1 MPRKKKAEPKKD
13 QEEKQADRELTL
25 YERVREQWVG
35 SNEGDE
41 FSLKGRFFHLLNA
54 EEKVTARGLVIDE
67 DWTSRRLFCLIFRQV
82 GDRTL
87 VQHRLFDHSIF
98 ETDGSSG
105 VGAAFYQSVDEM
117 VAAEKAGL
125 VIVG

>member
-1 MPRKKKAEPKKD
+1 MPRKKKAEQKKD
-13 QEEKQADRELTL
+13 PEEEQADRELTL

-87 VQHRLFDHSIF
+87 VQHRLVDHSIF

>member
-1 MPRKKKAEPKKD
+1 MTATKD
-13 QEEKQADRELTL
+13 DPEEKQDDREPTL
-25 YERVREQWVG
+25 YERVRTQWV
-35 SNEGDE
+35 SGDE
-41 FSLKGRFFHLLNA
+41 LSLKGRVFHLLNA
-54 EEKVTARGLVIDE
+54 KEEVTARGLVIDE

-87 VQHRLFDHSIF
+87 VQHRLVDHSIF